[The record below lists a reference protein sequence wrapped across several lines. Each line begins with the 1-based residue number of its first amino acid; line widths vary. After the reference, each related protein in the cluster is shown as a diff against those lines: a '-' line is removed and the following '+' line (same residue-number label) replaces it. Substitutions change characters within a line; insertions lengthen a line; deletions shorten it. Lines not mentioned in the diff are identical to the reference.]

1 MSIPD
6 SSSSEVNSKSL
17 PKQVF
22 EKIQNVY
29 EHALENEMFH
39 QNGPPFAITLQR
51 LVETSGTDCE
61 LKAGEILFSENDP
74 ADGVYWIE
82 SGALAIL
89 QGEIRNPRLLGF
101 RHPGQVVGEI
111 ALLEDI
117 PRTASVAAIVPTH
130 LKSLTREEFHA
141 VLQRVPGVGIEI
153 MRLLSA
159 RLREIQPAEY
169 SAGLFD
175 HLTGALSR
183 QSFDERLRG
192 VIKQAHLY
200 HYGFS
205 LSFLDLDHFKEV
217 NDTYGHT
224 RGDEILIAFV
234 QRVTAELRTT
244 DLLFRYGGDEFVLIL
259 QGTDPARGRAL
270 IERLMEKAHTEPVA
284 GNPPLYISFSAGIAN
299 FPEDGDT
306 PESLL
311 KAADQRV
318 YYAKGSGRGRVSAG

>member
-1 MSIPD
+1 MSASDPSAPQVGD
-6 SSSSEVNSKSL
+6 QFL
-17 PKQVF
+17 TKQAF
-22 EKIQNVY
+22 EKIQTVY
-29 EHALENEMFH
+29 SHAIESEMLF
-39 QNGPPFAITLQR
+39 QNGPPFASTLQR

-61 LKAGEILFSENDP
+61 LKAGEILFCENDP

-82 SGALAIL
+82 SGAVAIL
-89 QGEIRNPRLLGF
+89 QGELGTPRLLGF

-117 PRTASVAAIVPTH
+117 PRTASVAAIVPAH
-130 LKSLTREEFHA
+130 LKSLTRDEFHGI
-141 VLQRVPGVGIEI
+141 LQRVPGVGIEI

-183 QSFDERLRG
+183 QAFDERLQE
-192 VIKQAHLY
+192 VIKRAHLY
-200 HYGFS
+200 RYGFS

-217 NDTYGHT
+217 NDNYGHA
-224 RGDEILIAFV
+224 RGDQILIAFA
-234 QRVTAELRTT
+234 QRVMAELRTT

-259 QGTDPARGRAL
+259 QGTDPVRGQAL
-270 IERLMEKAHTEPVA
+270 IQRLMEKARTEPVM
-284 GNPPLYISFSAGIAN
+284 GEPPIYISFSAGVAN
-299 FPEDGDT
+299 FPEDGDM
-306 PESLL
+306 PEILL

-318 YYAKGSGRGRVSAG
+318 YRAKSSGRGRVSTG